1 MRLAG
6 VEPHGL
12 LLYARRI
19 SSALLALA
27 ATESPARRAS
37 LGAIAGVAS
46 RSLDTVASALEAETR
61 PTPTSPIDW
70 EAIAEP
76 SLRLRVERIAAQL
89 SVLEQVAAARLYE
102 TGAPTPQRGAA
113 PPSPTPR

>member
-1 MRLAG
+1 M
-6 VEPHGL
+6 
-12 LLYARRI
+12 
-19 SSALLALA
+19 ALA
-27 ATESPARRAS
+27 ATGESPARRAS

-89 SVLEQVAAARLYE
+89 SVVEQAAARLYE

-113 PPSPTPR
+113 PPLPTPR